1 MATIDLNDAYDSL
14 TQQLKAIDTY
24 NEISSAV
31 PFLTNQQQSSLED
44 SSIGTIT
51 PETNLSQQKKR
62 YQRQPSSQIKKLLKV
77 SKLISN
83 EIRSGDTTTSMVNFV
98 KDSFSEA
105 LNEVKSK
112 IPQIIADQMLKEL
125 GCSQEQT
132 YDTAVLN
139 NASGIY
145 IPVESIDLFGLLKES
160 PKNPITSFLYES
172 PAISIQSDPF
182 SMNKEL
188 YERTQNSGVSFQSQ
202 YGQNYLGKSK
212 QALFDFEY
220 VTQDGAGNTGNFYKV
235 SLKNRTDGTLTQSQN
250 LVGQFITDYLKTI
263 RIVDTKNIY
272 IQLFQ
277 FLFGH
282 MSIQLN
288 AGVESIADQGYFEK
302 LLARI
307 LGLCFDSREEIDVS
321 GIAKVA
327 PLDGIDESFFELTD
341 VDLRQIE
348 SEISNIKLGVFE
360 YEDCTTIKQPYNS
373 NEVQNTL
380 SQILFVDDDNVAENT
395 RILNEAIQSVKDN
408 TLGPSFDIG
417 LSIDED
423 IVEKFITALYAA
435 VISPKVLFP
444 MMIMVKSLENDQQNI
459 QNSVLNKVYNL
470 ESFIKTFK
478 GFNIQVVSLIGAEF
492 TKILTEIIKRD
503 LRKLLKRII
512 RNLRQEANKKRLLQT
527 KSLLSLGIIVTQIIP
542 NYRQCKSVVD
552 SIVDLIQ
559 LSLRGTRYDTPA
571 TALYF
576 TKFRSGFSDTRAML
590 GTIEEMQKLGI
601 PTGPMPDG
609 SPNLWMLSIQAQIK
623 GVEGER
629 TENGRNQGILPPL
642 KVLPIGITMPER
654 FDSVP
659 S

>member
-1 MATIDLNDAYDSL
+1 MSLDLNEQFDFL
-14 TQQLKAIDTY
+14 TGQLKAIDTL
-24 NEISSAV
+24 NEVISAI
-31 PFLTNQQQSSLED
+31 PTLTNQQQSSLEE
-44 SSIGTIT
+44 SSTDT
-51 PETNLSQQKKR
+51 LSPESNVKEQKKR
-62 YQRQPSSQIKKLLKV
+62 YQRQPSSQVKKLLQI

-83 EIRSGDTTTSMVNFV
+83 EIRSGDTTTSISNFV

-112 IPQIIADQMLKEL
+112 LPQIIADQMLKEL

-139 NASGIY
+139 NSSGIY
-145 IPVESIDLFGLLKES
+145 IPVESIDIFGMLKES
-160 PKNPITSFLYES
+160 PTNPITSFFYES
-172 PAISIQSDPF
+172 PAITVQQTPF

-188 YERTQNSGVSFQSQ
+188 YERTQNGGVTYQNQ
-202 YGQNYLGKSK
+202 YGQNYLGESK
-212 QALFDFEY
+212 QPLFNFEY
-220 VTQDGAGNTGNFYKV
+220 VTQDGAGNTGNFYRV
-235 SLKNRTDGTLTQSQN
+235 FLNNRTDSTLTQSQN

-263 RIVDTKNIY
+263 KIVDTKYIY
-272 IQLFQ
+272 LQLLQ

-288 AGVESIADQGYFEK
+288 AGAESIADNGYFDK
-302 LLARI
+302 IIARI

-327 PLDGIDESFFELTD
+327 PLDGVDESFFELTD
-341 VDLRQIE
+341 IDLRQIE
-348 SEISNIKLGVFE
+348 SSISNIKLGVFE

-380 SQILFVDDDNVAENT
+380 SQILFVDDDNVSENT
-395 RILNEAIQSVKDN
+395 RILNETIQSIKDK
-408 TLGPSFDIG
+408 TLGPSFDLG
-417 LSIDED
+417 LAIDED
-423 IVEKFITALYAA
+423 IIDKFVTALYAA

-459 QNSVLNKVYNL
+459 QNSVLNKVYNM
-470 ESFIKTFK
+470 ESFMKTFK
-478 GFNIQVVSLIGAEF
+478 TFNIETVSIIGAEF

-503 LRKLLKRII
+503 LRKLLKKII
-512 RNLRQEANKKRLLQT
+512 RNLRQEAIGKRNLQT
-527 KSLLSLGIIVTQIIP
+527 KSLLALGIIVTQIIP
-542 NYRQCKSVVD
+542 NYRKCKSVVD

-559 LSLRGTRYDTPA
+559 LSLRGTRFDTPA
-571 TALYF
+571 TALFF

-590 GTIEEMQKLGI
+590 GVIEELQKVGI

-609 SPNLWMLSIQAQIK
+609 SPNLWVISLLGQIK
-623 GVEGER
+623 GVESER
-629 TENGRNQGILPPL
+629 IENGRNQGILPPL

>member
-1 MATIDLNDAYDSL
+1 MATDLNERYDTLTASL
-14 TQQLKAIDTY
+14 NAIDTY
-24 NEISSAV
+24 NEISSAT
-31 PFLTNQQQSSLED
+31 PQLTNQQQSSLEENSAD
-44 SSIGTIT
+44 TLS
-51 PETNLSQQKKR
+51 PESNLSQQKKR
-62 YQRQPSSQIKKLLKV
+62 YQRQPSSQIKKLLQV

-83 EIRSGDTTTSMVNFV
+83 EIRSGDTTTSMTNFV

-112 IPQIIADQMLKEL
+112 IPQILADQMLKEL
-125 GCSQEQT
+125 GCTQEQT
-132 YDTAVLN
+132 YDNAVLN
-139 NASGIY
+139 NSSGIY
-145 IPVESIDLFGLLKES
+145 IPVESIDLFGLLKEE
-160 PKNPITSFLYES
+160 PKNPTTAFFYES
-172 PAISIQSDPF
+172 RPIIVQSDPF
-182 SMNKEL
+182 PMNKEL
-188 YERTQNSGVSFQSQ
+188 YERTQAGNLSYQTQ
-202 YGQNYLGKSK
+202 YGQSYLGKSK

-220 VTQDGAGNTGNFYKV
+220 VTQDPAGNTGNFFKI
-235 SLKNRTDGTLTQSQN
+235 SLKNRQDSTLTQSQN

-263 RIVDTKNIY
+263 QIVDTKTIY

-282 MSIQLN
+282 VSIQLN
-288 AGVESIADQGYFEK
+288 AGANDIQDNGYFSK
-302 LLARI
+302 IVSRI

-341 VDLRQIE
+341 IDLRQIE

-360 YEDCTTIKQPYNS
+360 YLECTTIKQPYNS

-380 SQILFVDDDNVAENT
+380 SQLLFVDDNNVSENT
-395 RILNEAIQSVKDN
+395 RILNEAIESVKDK
-408 TLGPSFDIG
+408 TLGPNFQLG
-417 LSIDED
+417 LAIDED
-423 IVEKFITALYAA
+423 IIDNFITALYAA
-435 VISPKVLFP
+435 VISPKVLLP

-470 ESFIKTFK
+470 ESFMKTFK
-478 GFNIQVVSLIGAEF
+478 TFNVEVISIIGAEF

-503 LRKLLKRII
+503 LRKLLRSII
-512 RNLRQEANKKRLLQT
+512 RNLRNESQKKRLLQT
-527 KSLLSLGIIVTQIIP
+527 KSLLSLGIIITQVIP
-542 NYRQCKSVVD
+542 NYRKCKSVVD

-571 TALYF
+571 TALF
-576 TKFRSGFSDTRAML
+576 FAKFRAGFSDTRAML
-590 GTIEEMQKLGI
+590 SVIEELQKKGI

-609 SPNLWMLSIQAQIK
+609 SPNLWVLSILAQIT
-623 GVEGER
+623 GVEAER
-629 TENGRNQGILPPL
+629 TENGRNQGILPAL
-642 KVLPIGITMPER
+642 KVLPIGITIPER